1 VKSGGVGRAREV
13 VGTLVSREIGV
24 LTNAIA
30 FNFLLCLFPLLVVI
44 AAVSRQLPGGA
55 RQAGAALL
63 LLLQEL
69 IPFGHEAMAKSLQSL
84 TKTAAGLQIFALL
97 VVVWGSSGI
106 FMPVEMALSRA
117 WGGKRVRSF
126 VHSKLLAFLMTVG
139 CGLLGLSSIAIT
151 VGVRMYGGD
160 WPTVVRYSGKAVALA
175 VSYLL
180 FFLIYRIVPEAVA
193 TRTAVKAA
201 LVAGTAW
208 EVVKYVFVAR
218 LPAMRLE
225 AFYGPLAFSVSLVI
239 WAYISSLVL
248 VFGALVVR
256 VERPRRRRGAAP

>member
-1 VKSGGVGRAREV
+1 MRPASRFREV
-13 VGTLVSREIGV
+13 IGTLISREIGV

-69 IPFGHEAMAKSLQSL
+69 IPFGHDAMAESVRSLS
-84 TKTAAGLQIFALL
+84 KTAAGLQVFALVL
-97 VVVWGSSGI
+97 MVWGSSGI

-117 WGGKRVRSF
+117 WGGRKVRSF
-126 VHSKLLAFLMTVG
+126 VHSKLLAFLMTTG
-139 CGLLGLSSIAIT
+139 CGLLGLVSIALT
-151 VGVRMYGGD
+151 VGVRMYGRD
-160 WPTVVRYSGKAVALA
+160 WPMLARYGSKVVALA
-175 VSYLL
+175 LSYLL
-180 FFLIYRIVPEAVA
+180 FFLIYRIVPEAVES
-193 TRTAVKAA
+193 RTALKAA
-201 LVAGTAW
+201 VVAGTAW

-218 LPAMRLE
+218 LPGLRLE

-239 WAYISSLVL
+239 WAYVSSLVL
-248 VFGALVVR
+248 VFGALVVS
-256 VERPRRRRGAAP
+256 VERRKTKRR